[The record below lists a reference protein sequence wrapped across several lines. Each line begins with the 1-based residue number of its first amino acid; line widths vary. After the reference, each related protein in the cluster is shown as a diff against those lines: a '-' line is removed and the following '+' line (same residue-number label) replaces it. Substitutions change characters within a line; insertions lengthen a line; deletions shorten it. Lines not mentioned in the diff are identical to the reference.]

1 MLTFAFSN
9 KYGILYGTWPYRLT
23 ARTRAFQ
30 ALNQGSIPCRVTFFT
45 KNLGLS
51 GVFCKKGLG
60 NRKTERAEAS
70 ESGSRASR
78 VRRDP

>member
-30 ALNQGSIPCRVTFFT
+30 ALNQGSIPCRVTNSKKAVLEALT
-45 KNLGLS
+45 SVNDVNVASNSNLVCLKPYF
-51 GVFCKKGLG
+51 VIKY
-60 NRKTERAEAS
+60 E
-70 ESGSRASR
+70 
-78 VRRDP
+78 